1 MRPLPLLSFAPA
13 MKNILVCTDFSPE
26 AHNAF
31 EVALQLARHTG
42 GRVTLLHVLEEA
54 EGMAGGFSTMG
65 TPTGGHSVDQ
75 IFIIKLLEVT
85 KRRMHALRDEAARLA
100 PEVPVQDEVEIA
112 RVGDGILHAIERDHI
127 ELVVLG
133 ARGHGAVEHFFVS
146 STTERIIRLAPC
158 PVLTVK
164 HPHPDFDV
172 QNIVFPSDFA
182 ADAASALE
190 GLRQV
195 QAGFPN
201 AKLHLLHV
209 AAGGSN
215 HIARQQMEEFA
226 QQHHLLNCQTA
237 EVDAERTST
246 GIEEYARNVGADM
259 VVIPTHA
266 RSGLSRFLRTSI
278 AETVAT
284 QAFPP
289 VLTYHLTA

>member
-1 MRPLPLLSFAPA
+1 

-31 EVALQLARHTG
+31 EVALQLAKRTG
-42 GRVTLLHVLEEA
+42 GRLTLLHVLEEA
-54 EGMAGGFSTMG
+54 EGVAGGFSTMG
-65 TPTGGHSVDQ
+65 SSAGGHSVDR
-75 IFIIKLLEVT
+75 IYTIKLLETT
-85 KRRMHALRDEAARLA
+85 KRRMHLLRDEAAMLA
-100 PEVPVQDEVEIA
+100 PKVPVQDEVEIA
-112 RVGDGILHAIERDHI
+112 RVGDGILHAINRDHPD
-127 ELVVLG
+127 LVVLG

-146 STTERIIRLAPC
+146 STTERVIRLAPC

-164 HPHPDFDV
+164 HPHTDFDV

-195 QAGFPN
+195 QADFPN
-201 AKLHLLHV
+201 ATLHLLHV
-209 AAGGSN
+209 AAGSSG
-215 HIARQQMEEFA
+215 HVAQQQMEAFA

-237 EVDAERTST
+237 EVDAERTSV
-246 GIEEYARNVGADM
+246 GIEEYAQNVGADM

-284 QAFPP
+284 HAFPP
-289 VLTYHLTA
+289 VLTYHLAA